1 MKVDPTV
8 GWEPVVN
15 ELRAGFGPAYE
26 IDRPDS
32 RGASVE
38 TMVRSFQLG
47 LNLGS
52 AVALLVGVFLVYNTV
67 SISVLQR
74 RREIGTLRALGTTKR
89 DIRALFAIEAMV
101 LGLIGSAL
109 GIPFGLVVG
118 RGAISW
124 VSDTVSQ
131 LYVQVNAQDVQL
143 GTSEMA
149 LGAALGILGS
159 VFAALRPAVIAS
171 GVQPV
176 EALRRDVAVGAGAV
190 NVRSWP
196 TYLGVALFVLA
207 GPATLIPPPVENL
220 PVGGYISIF
229 FILMGATLLSPLLLR
244 RLNTP
249 LAAPGLHG
257 AEIVNLHAGAMTA
270 GKLGTLGTA
279 LFLPIR
285 SLCER
290 ISLRDDAVLAAFDEA
305 LQTKHPFTPIGGNDA
320 HANIQVF
327 GPLGGTI
334 ADYREVFLTLSTHVL
349 AERLDERSIV
359 EAFAAGRTYVSFDV
373 FGEGTGFDFRAV
385 DALGVHCPGSS
396 VPLGPELS
404 MQATVPDEAHI
415 RLLRDGR
422 VVGEVHGRSARWAAT
437 EAGVHRVEVWRDGD
451 VPWLFSSSIAVVP
464 PGDATSTPA
473 GQDRAA
479 ESANAA
485 TQRD

>member
-1 MKVDPTV
+1 MSRVVVIPTLFALFASCSALTTVWPSPLEHGEARRVAGTTFFDWKGVVHCHSHLSHDSDGTLEQIAAACREARLDFLVMTDHQTDASIRDGVRGMV
-8 GWEPVVN
+8 GDTLFLV
-15 ELRAGFGPAYE
+15 
-26 IDRPDS
+26 
-32 RGASVE
+32 GAE
-38 TMVRSFQLG
+38 VRSP
-47 LNLGS
+47 
-52 AVALLVGVFLVYNTV
+52 
-67 SISVLQR
+67 
-74 RREIGTLRALGTTKR
+74 IGTLLCFPLQRPLRHFQHPALLAK
-89 DIRALFAIEAMV
+89 EAAEQG
-101 LGLIGSAL
+101 GLS
-109 GIPFGLVVG
+109 
-118 RGAISW
+118 
-124 VSDTVSQ
+124 
-131 LYVQVNAQDVQL
+131 
-143 GTSEMA
+143 
-149 LGAALGILGS
+149 
-159 VFAALRPAVIAS
+159 FAAHAELWRA
-171 GVQPV
+171 
-176 EALRRDVAVGAGAV
+176 
-190 NVRSWP
+190 
-196 TYLGVALFVLA
+196 
-207 GPATLIPPPVENL
+207 
-220 PVGGYISIF
+220 
-229 FILMGATLLSPLLLR
+229 
-244 RLNTP
+244 P

-464 PGDATSTPA
+464 PGDATPTPA

>member
-1 MKVDPTV
+1 MAMPRLLRTCATAICGTLAGCAAFTGMEFEAAGSRSRPRVAGTPFFDWKGVVHCHSHLSHDSDGTLEQIAAACREARLDFLVMTDHQTDASIRDGVRGMV
-8 GWEPVVN
+8 GDTLFLV
-15 ELRAGFGPAYE
+15 
-26 IDRPDS
+26 
-32 RGASVE
+32 GAE
-38 TMVRSFQLG
+38 VRSP
-47 LNLGS
+47 
-52 AVALLVGVFLVYNTV
+52 
-67 SISVLQR
+67 
-74 RREIGTLRALGTTKR
+74 IGTLLCFPLQRPLRHFQHPALLAK
-89 DIRALFAIEAMV
+89 EAAEQG
-101 LGLIGSAL
+101 GLS
-109 GIPFGLVVG
+109 
-118 RGAISW
+118 
-124 VSDTVSQ
+124 
-131 LYVQVNAQDVQL
+131 
-143 GTSEMA
+143 
-149 LGAALGILGS
+149 
-159 VFAALRPAVIAS
+159 FAAHAELWRA
-171 GVQPV
+171 
-176 EALRRDVAVGAGAV
+176 
-190 NVRSWP
+190 
-196 TYLGVALFVLA
+196 
-207 GPATLIPPPVENL
+207 
-220 PVGGYISIF
+220 
-229 FILMGATLLSPLLLR
+229 
-244 RLNTP
+244 P

-404 MQATVPDEAHI
+404 MQVTVPDEAHI

-464 PGDATSTPA
+464 PGDATPTPA
-473 GQDRAA
+473 GRGRPA